1 MDGLERV
8 EAETVEDVE
17 AVEAA
22 SSTLSAAAA
31 SVQELSMDGQQTL
44 QGGAAV
50 GSKESVR
57 NAETIDGAKKKS
69 HRWRAEQK
77 RPGWANSMSDGRSGG
92 VCKRHVCEVQL
103 DRDRLSLMQR

>member
-31 SVQELSMDGQQTL
+31 SVQELPMDGQQTL

-57 NAETIDGAKKKS
+57 NVEAVDGAKKKKPS
-69 HRWRAEQK
+69 LGSRAKETWVGKQYVRWTQWRSLQK
-77 RPGWANSMSDGRSGG
+77 T
-92 VCKRHVCEVQL
+92 CL
-103 DRDRLSLMQR
+103 